1 VTDAG
6 TSNRFLSGGDRPHF
20 FRYAARLYSSDQVYR
35 GLIDFAAIGIVVLL
49 FLHPPPMDWFRGWM
63 KREAASP
70 SKTLEPARP
79 SSAPTQSTAT
89 VTDPAPSAG
98 GSAPPAGGS
107 APTAGGSA
115 PSAGG
120 SAPVSANVPMPAI
133 ADVGHP
139 RLRPP
144 FLIEIDERAFQS
156 SELEDRQRLIKAT
169 RAHQA
174 LRYPQMLDHLVGA
187 RSSDPNVAFMRG
199 LSAFY
204 QTDAEHFSRA
214 MAQFQSAVAGGHLQA
229 SALLGL
235 LLVAGPQGVNKDV
248 DAGKRLIEAAA
259 MKGDPT
265 AQRFAGIGYLGGE
278 FGVLDPFKAA
288 GFFKRAV
295 AAGDLPSMTHYAHM
309 LFNGAI
315 VEKDEVAAEQL
326 IERAAA
332 AGLTVAQET
341 LGIWMLDRYKAGVVK
356 TPSEGIRWLER
367 AYQNG
372 FSITALT
379 RLAIFYASEGRGSW
393 RDHSKA
399 LELFR
404 MGAAFS
410 DPRSHFGYAMGFHF
424 GYATA
429 KEPAK
434 AYTHYELAR
443 QLGSKAAEAR
453 QKALEDLLSPSEKA
467 SAIEA
472 AQLLRRALKPI
483 PRLIVLQRPGVP
495 LPASPWGP

>member
-1 VTDAG
+1 VTDVG

-35 GLIDFAAIGIVVLL
+35 GLIDFAAIGVVVLL
-49 FLHPPPMDWFRGWM
+49 FMHPPSIDWFRGWM
-63 KREAASP
+63 KPEAASP
-70 SKTLEPARP
+70 SKTFEPARP
-79 SSAPTQSTAT
+79 SSAPTQSTTAAT
-89 VTDPAPSAG
+89 D
-98 GSAPPAGGS
+98 
-107 APTAGGSA
+107 SA

-133 ADVGHP
+133 ADVRHP
-139 RLRPP
+139 RLWSPV
-144 FLIEIDERAFQS
+144 LLMEIDERAFQS

-169 RAHQA
+169 QAHQA
-174 LRYPQMLDHLVGA
+174 LRYSEMFDHLVGA

-199 LSAFY
+199 LAAFY
-204 QTDAEHFSRA
+204 QIDADHYSRA
-214 MAQFQSAVAGGHLQA
+214 MAQFRSAVAGGHLQA

-259 MKGDPT
+259 MKGDPM
-265 AQRFAGIGYLGGE
+265 AQRFAGIGYLGGD

-309 LFNGAI
+309 LFSGAV

-341 LGIWMLDRYKAGVVK
+341 LGIWMLDRYKAGVVR

-393 RDHSKA
+393 RDQSKA

-410 DPRSHFGYAMGFHF
+410 DPRSHFGYATAFHF

-443 QLGSKAAEAR
+443 QLGWSKAVEAR

-483 PRLIVLQRPGVP
+483 PRRIVLQRPSVP
-495 LPASPWGP
+495 LPTSPWGP